1 MDELDEL
8 WILNESGACMF
19 NYAVNSKMDP
29 LLFGSFFTA
38 INQFGKQCSDTA
50 IDDITMGQNFL
61 MSLYLPDYR
70 TTIVARSTH
79 TKKRKNMKKMLKEIS
94 IQFITHFSPPQI
106 TDWDGNLGIF
116 DTFEQYVKDF
126 FNRSEKIV
134 KNMQLIF

>member
-1 MDELDEL
+1 MNELDEL

-61 MSLYLPDYR
+61 MSVFLPDYH
-70 TTIVARSTH
+70 TTIVGRSTH

-94 IQFITHFSPPQI
+94 VKFITHFSTQQI
-106 TDWDGNLGIF
+106 TQWDGNLEIF
-116 DTFEQYVKDF
+116 DDF
-126 FNRSEKIV
+126 GTYIEEFFKRSEKLV
-134 KNMQLIF
+134 ENLKAIF

>member
-19 NYAVNSKMDP
+19 NYAVDSKMDP

-50 IDDITMGQNFL
+50 IDDITMGKNFL
-61 MSLYLPDYR
+61 MSMFLPDYH

-94 IQFITHFSPPQI
+94 IQFIQHFQPYQI
-106 TDWDGNLGIF
+106 IDWDGNLDLF
-116 DTFEQYVKDF
+116 EDFEQFIVSY
-126 FNRSEKIV
+126 FNRSEKMV
-134 KNMQLIF
+134 QNMKMIF